1 MERCVLRRKCRN
13 TNQKIITSRY
23 PFDMSFFTGERPPCQ
38 HATVNVVKAFRKRR
52 RLRFQTNGL
61 SVDIKGLKLCAGHRN
76 KH

>member
-1 MERCVLRRKCRN
+1 
-13 TNQKIITSRY
+13 
-23 PFDMSFFTGERPPCQ
+23 MSFFTGERPPCQ